1 MSRPPRLLAGVFGS
15 SGCLWLGSA
24 AAVGVVAWIALAALG
39 LVVRPAAFPEIPPTP
54 ILTIIF
60 APTATPTPPP
70 TAIPSQA
77 SATPTFPPASGGT
90 VRVGELVEVFGTS
103 GDGLRL
109 RAQAD
114 LQSQIL
120 VLGVDSE
127 VFQVDN
133 GPVQEDGFEWWY
145 LVNPYDTAKQG
156 WAVGLY
162 LRPLASP

>member
-1 MSRPPRLLAGVFGS
+1 VFGS

-24 AAVGVVAWIALAALG
+24 AAVGIGAWIALATLG
-39 LVVRPAAFPEIPPTP
+39 LVLRPAAFPEILPTP
-54 ILTIIF
+54 ILTVIF
-60 APTATPTPPP
+60 ASTATPTPPP
-70 TAIPSQA
+70 TPIPSQTV
-77 SATPTFPPASGGT
+77 ATPTLPAASGGT
-90 VRVGELVEVFGTS
+90 VRIGELVEVFGTG

-109 RAQAD
+109 RAEPD

-156 WAVGLY
+156 WAVALY
-162 LRPLASP
+162 FRPLSSP

>member
-1 MSRPPRLLAGVFGS
+1 MSRPARLLAELFGP

-24 AAVGVVAWIALAALG
+24 AAVGVVVWIALAMVG
-39 LVVRPAAFPEIPPTP
+39 LVFRPASFPEVPPTP
-54 ILTIIF
+54 ILTIIL
-60 APTATPTPPP
+60 APTATSTPPP
-70 TAIPSQA
+70 TAVPSQP
-77 SATPTFPPASGGT
+77 SATPTFPAASGGP

-109 RAQAD
+109 RAQPD
-114 LQSQIL
+114 LQSQVL

-127 VFQVDN
+127 VFQVDD

-162 LRPLASP
+162 LMPLSSP